1 MTTRNN
7 KDAERQALEDLLP
20 WHAAGTLSRQEAQLV
35 EAALARD
42 PELARRYELVRGELA
57 GTIQLN
63 ETLGAPSAR
72 AMEKLFARI
81 DAEPAR
87 RMRRAPG
94 LGARMAEFLAS
105 LSPPT
110 LAWAAV
116 AAAVVIMLQAG
127 VIGSGLLK
135 SGPGGSYVTASAP
148 GEAAGGT
155 YVLIRFAPKASAAD
169 VTAFLEARK
178 ASIAGG
184 PAAGFYRVRVAPAG
198 LQKEELSNII
208 KEIQKDKTVD
218 FVARAP

>member
-42 PELARRYELVRGELA
+42 PELARLYELVRGELA

-63 ETLGAPSAR
+63 ETL
-72 AMEKLFARI
+72 EKLFARI